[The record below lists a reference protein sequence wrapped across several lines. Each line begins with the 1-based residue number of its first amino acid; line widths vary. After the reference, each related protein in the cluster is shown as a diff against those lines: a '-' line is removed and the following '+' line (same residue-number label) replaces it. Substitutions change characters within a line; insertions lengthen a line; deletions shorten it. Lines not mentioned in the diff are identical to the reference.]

1 MHATHLALDS
11 QFQLFFLY
19 FSILSVIAVAAVH
32 FFIKEKLDDK
42 HDNWLLWVAAALFAW
57 FLMGLLEYGYSGKDR
72 SVLAEHYREF
82 WPYWYGR
89 KVLSI
94 LNSALFVYS
103 LSYFRDGWLRL
114 HKRLEKINLGVL
126 AAITI
131 TLCFVTFPLEPKVW
145 LMTDTVVSVVVALLL
160 CLSIAVIFYE
170 RGIHLMALFTLLVC
184 FFLVYTQIAELIND
198 PNFHHNK
205 QGHLVLDDGLI
216 RMLSRPSLVICIL
229 VLAISWLGSQLEEEV
244 VSREPGQQA
253 NQLRFETR
261 GIRHYVTMSLQTEHF
276 AFQNLVFDFTNRQSP
291 YLFLRRCAERVSAG
305 ENFHR
310 EEFTENFDTMV
321 KRLLEPINQKLADEG
336 IGHLLQKGDLFV
348 RDGKGI
354 YSLVFSRQE
363 IVL

>member
-1 MHATHLALDS
+1 MES
-11 QFQLFFLY
+11 PVQLFFLF
-19 FSILSVIAVAAVH
+19 FSILSAIAVAAVH

-42 HDNWLLWVAAALFAW
+42 HDNGLLWVAAALFVW
-57 FLMGLLEYGYSGKDR
+57 FLMGLLEYGYSSTNPEK
-72 SVLAEHYREF
+72 LANEYRDF

-89 KVLSI
+89 KALSI
-94 LNSALFVYS
+94 INSALFVYS

-114 HKRLEKINLGVL
+114 HKRLEKINLGML
-126 AAITI
+126 AIVTVG
-131 TLCFVTFPLEPKVW
+131 LCFATFPLEPRVW
-145 LMTDTVVSVVVALLL
+145 LLTDTVVSVVVALLL

-170 RGIHLMALFTLLVC
+170 RGIHVMALFTLVVC
-184 FFLVYTQIAELIND
+184 FFLVYTQVAEFFND
-198 PNFHHNK
+198 PNIHKNEG
-205 QGHLVLDDGLI
+205 GHWAMDDRLI

-244 VSREPGQQA
+244 VSRPPGQQA

-276 AFQNLVFDFTNRQSP
+276 SFQNLVFDFTNRQSP
-291 YLFLRRCAERVSAG
+291 YLFLRRCAERVCAG

-336 IGHLLQKGDLFV
+336 ISHMLQKGDLFV

-363 IVL
+363 IAL

>member
-42 HDNWLLWVAAALFAW
+42 HDNGLLWVAAALFVW
-57 FLMGLLEYGYSGKDR
+57 FLMGLLEYGYSKEKA
-72 SVLAEHYREF
+72 LALDYQKH

-89 KVLSI
+89 KALSI
-94 LNSALFVYS
+94 INSALFVYS

-114 HKRLEKINLGVL
+114 HKRLEKINLGML
-126 AAITI
+126 AAITVS
-131 TLCFVTFPLEPKVW
+131 LCFATFPLEPRVW

-170 RGIHLMALFTLLVC
+170 RGIHLMTLFTLLVC
-184 FFLVYTQIAELIND
+184 FSLVYTQVVELIKD
-198 PNFHHNK
+198 PNFAGSTGT
-205 QGHLVLDDGLI
+205 QGMLDDHVI
-216 RMLSRPSLVICIL
+216 RMLSRPALVICIL

-244 VSREPGQQA
+244 VSRSPGHQA

-291 YLFLRRCAERVSAG
+291 YLFLRRCAERVCAG